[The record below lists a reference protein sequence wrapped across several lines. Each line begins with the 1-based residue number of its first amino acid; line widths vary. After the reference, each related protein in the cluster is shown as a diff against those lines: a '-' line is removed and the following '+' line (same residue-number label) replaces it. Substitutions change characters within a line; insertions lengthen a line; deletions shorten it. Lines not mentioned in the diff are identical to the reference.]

1 MTSNIKK
8 QQEFFNYL
16 LLKFQNKK
24 CADCKSPDPSW
35 ASVSLGIF
43 ICHECAGK
51 HRSLGSNK
59 SIVKSI
65 IINDWTIED
74 LRRMFVGGN
83 SGCVVDNK
91 PFCEKYAN
99 YEKYKSIIDK
109 RVEKNKLDFPEDTF
123 MDEIYK
129 KTYVPFTGIIEKKNV
144 EKFSET
150 LPSNENN
157 ITNKSKVTT
166 NIQSPI
172 ETTIKKQVTENI
184 QLRRQKINI
193 AELKKTIPLNRS
205 PFTIYSSDN
214 DSE

>member
-1 MTSNIKK
+1 MTSNTKK

-16 LLKFQNKK
+16 LLRFQNKK
-24 CADCKSPDPSW
+24 CADCRSPDPSW

-59 SIVKSI
+59 AIVKSI
-65 IINDWTIED
+65 IINDWTIEE

-83 SGCVVDNK
+83 SGCIVNNK

-99 YEKYKSIIDK
+99 YEKYKNIID
-109 RVEKNKLDFPEDTF
+109 EKVTINKLDFPGDTF
-123 MDEIYK
+123 MEEMHK
-129 KTYVPFTGIIEKKNV
+129 KAHVPFTGVIKKKNV
-144 EKFSET
+144 EKFSEA
-150 LPSNENN
+150 LPVSECNV
-157 ITNKSKVTT
+157 INKLQVTINT
-166 NIQSPI
+166 QPCEEI
-172 ETTIKKQVTENI
+172 TIKKQTTEDI
-184 QLRRQKINI
+184 QLGRQKINV